1 MVFTKS
7 GCVTFKRTIP
17 DFTRQQAEKIRELMN
32 AHVVDCIV
40 TGYETLIPS
49 LTMPDPDD
57 RHVLAAAIRCGADLI
72 VTFNLKDFP
81 EAVLKPLASRHSIP
95 TTSSRTNSTLLR
107 TSSAQLPSG
116 SVRV

>member
-1 MVFTKS
+1 MRNVQKDY
-7 GCVTFKRTIP
+7 P
-17 DFTRQQAEKIRELMN
+17 DFTRQRAEKIRDLMN

-57 RHVLAAAIRCGADLI
+57 RHVLAAAIRCGADII

-81 EAVLKPLASRHSIP
+81 EDVLKPYGIEDSIP

-107 TSSAQLPSG
+107 TSSAQRPSG